1 MIPISDCHQFR
12 AGWGHRSLR
21 GEKVYAA
28 GPAHPKSAVTKSK
41 GKGAGEF
48 TLEGVLAG
56 DRTVTAS
63 LNGYV
68 TQSKTVTL
76 AVGQTWVVDFQ
87 LVLIST
93 SSFRKVDIDTQ
104 GPGHISLAS
113 FSSPGSISR
122 LRNVNWIVK
131 SRKCS
136 TLTENVGSGFRM
148 VPLVRHSYEA
158 CKPWSLPV

>member
-1 MIPISDCHQFR
+1 MVVDFQLDADAPSGNTGTITGTVTDDTGQVL
-12 AGWGHRSLR
+12 GDVLV
-21 GEKVYAA
+21 ETDTNQ
-28 GPAHPKSAVTKSK
+28 SAVTKSK

-48 TLEGVLAG
+48 TLEGVWAG

-63 LNGYV
+63 LNGDV

-131 SRKCS
+131 
-136 TLTENVGSGFRM
+136 
-148 VPLVRHSYEA
+148 
-158 CKPWSLPV
+158 